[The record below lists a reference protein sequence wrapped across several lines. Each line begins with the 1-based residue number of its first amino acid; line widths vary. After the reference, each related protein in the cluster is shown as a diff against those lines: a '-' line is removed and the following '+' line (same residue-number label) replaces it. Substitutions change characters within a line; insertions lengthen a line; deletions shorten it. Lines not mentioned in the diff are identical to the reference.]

1 MKKNLA
7 CFVLATLTGALLSI
21 SALAQSSAAFPSKT
35 ITLVVP
41 FTPSSGSDIIARIIA
56 PKLAAKWGQPVIV
69 DNKPGA
75 SGNLGAQAVAKAAPD
90 GHTLLMAIN
99 TFTMTPAIYKNLGFD
114 PIGDFSPITKLAES
128 GFAFAVN
135 PNVPAKDIKSLIALA
150 KKNGGKLNYAS
161 PGNGTPHHLAMEL
174 FKTSYQLDILHVPY
188 KGIQGALTDLMGGQ
202 VQMMF
207 ATVHSTRPLEQAGKM
222 RFLAVTGDTR
232 NPSVP
237 DIPTFKEQGIQD
249 MEGIDAWFAVLAPG
263 RTPTETISRINRDV
277 IDVMNAPDTKAEL
290 AQKGLNVATSTPAQL
305 ATVIKTDLARWK
317 KVVTEANIVAD

>member
-7 CFVLATLTGALLSI
+7 RFVLATLTGGLLSI
-21 SALAQSSAAFPSKT
+21 SALAQSPAAFPSKT
-35 ITLVVP
+35 VTLVVP

-56 PKLAAKWGQPVIV
+56 PKLATKWGQPVIV

-75 SGNLGAQAVAKAAPD
+75 SGNLGAQAVAKAPPD

-114 PIGDFSPITKLAES
+114 PITDFSPITKLAES

-135 PNVPAKDIKSLIALA
+135 PTVPAKDIKSLIVLA
-150 KKNGGKLNYAS
+150 KKNAGKLNYAS

-222 RFLAVTGDTR
+222 RFLAVTGDAR

-237 DIPTFKEQGIQD
+237 DIPTFKEQGIHD

-263 RTPTETISRINRDV
+263 RTPTETISRINRDF
-277 IDVMNAPDTKAEL
+277 IEVMNAPDTKAEL
-290 AQKGLNVATSTPAQL
+290 AQKGLNVATSTPTQL

-317 KVVTEANIVAD
+317 KVVIEANIVAD

>member
-1 MKKNLA
+1 MKKNFA
-7 CFVLATLTGALLSI
+7 RFVLATLTGGLLSI
-21 SALAQSSAAFPSKT
+21 SALAQSPAAFPSKT

-56 PKLAAKWGQPVIV
+56 PKLATKWGQPVIV

-114 PIGDFSPITKLAES
+114 PISDFSPVAKLAES

-135 PNVPAKDIKSLIALA
+135 PTVPAKDIKSLIALA

-237 DIPTFKEQGIQD
+237 DIPTFKEQGIYD

-263 RTPTETISRINRDV
+263 RTPTETISRINRDF
-277 IDVMNAPDTKAEL
+277 IEVMNAPDTKSEL

-305 ATVIKTDLARWK
+305 ATVIKTDLARWR
-317 KVVTEANIVAD
+317 KVVSDANIVAD

>member
-1 MKKNLA
+1 MKKNIIFIVA
-7 CFVLATLTGALLSI
+7 STLVFGLVSI
-21 SALAQSSAAFPSKT
+21 NALAQSATVFPSKT

-56 PKLAAKWGQPVIV
+56 PKLATKWGQSVIV

-75 SGNLGAQAVAKAAPD
+75 SGNLGAQAVAKASPD

-114 PIGDFSPITKLAES
+114 PINDFSPITKLAES

-135 PNVPAKDIKSLIALA
+135 PNLPAKDIKSLIGVV
-150 KKNGGKLNYAS
+150 KKNGDKLNYAS

-174 FKTSYQLDILHVPY
+174 FKSSYQLDILHVPY
-188 KGIQGALTDLMGGQ
+188 KGIQGALTDLMAGQ

-222 RFLAVTGDTR
+222 RFLAVTGDAR

-237 DIPTFKEQGIQD
+237 DVPTFKEQGIKE
-249 MEGIDAWFAVLAPG
+249 MEGLDAWFAVLAPG
-263 RTPTETISRINRDV
+263 RTPTDTINRINRDF
-277 IDVMNAPDTKAEL
+277 IEVMNAPDTKAEL
-290 AQKGLNVATSTPAQL
+290 AQKGLNVVTSSPVQL
-305 ATVIKTDLARWK
+305 ATIIKSDLARWK
-317 KVVTEANIVAD
+317 KVVLEANITAD

>member
-7 CFVLATLTGALLSI
+7 CFVLATLTGGLLSI
-21 SALAQSSAAFPSKT
+21 SALAQSPATFPSKT

-56 PKLAAKWGQPVIV
+56 PKLATKWGQPVIV

-75 SGNLGAQAVAKAAPD
+75 SGNLGAQAVAKAPPD

-114 PIGDFSPITKLAES
+114 PITDFSPITKLAES

-135 PNVPAKDIKSLIALA
+135 PTVPAKDIKSLIVLA
-150 KKNGGKLNYAS
+150 KKNAGKLNYAS

-237 DIPTFKEQGIQD
+237 DIPTFKEQGIHD
-249 MEGIDAWFAVLAPG
+249 MEGIDAWFAVLAPS
-263 RTPTETISRINRDV
+263 RTPTETISRINRDF
-277 IDVMNAPDTKAEL
+277 IEVMNAPDTKAEL
-290 AQKGLNVATSTPAQL
+290 AQKGLNVATSTPTQL
-305 ATVIKTDLARWK
+305 ATIIKTDLARWK
-317 KVVTEANIVAD
+317 KVVIEANIVAD

>member
-1 MKKNLA
+1 MKIKLA
-7 CFVLATLTGALLSI
+7 FCLLSFCCTGLLSI
-21 SALAQSSAAFPSKT
+21 SALAQAPAVFPSKSV
-35 ITLVVP
+35 TLVVP
-41 FTPSSGSDIIARIIA
+41 FTPSSGSDIIARIVS
-56 PKLAAKWGQPVIV
+56 PKLAMKWGQAVIV

-75 SGNLGAQAVAKAAPD
+75 SGNLGAQTVAKAAPD

-99 TFTMTPAIYKNLGFD
+99 TFTMTPAISKNLGFD
-114 PIGDFSPITKLAES
+114 PINDFSPITKLAES

-135 PNVPAKDIKSLIALA
+135 PGVAAKDIKSLIALS
-150 KKNGGKLNYAS
+150 KKSPGKLNYAT

-207 ATVHSTRPLEQAGKM
+207 ATVHSTRPLEQAGKL

-232 NPSVP
+232 NPNFP
-237 DIPTFKEQGIQD
+237 EIPTFKEQGIND

-263 RTPTETISRINRDV
+263 HTPAETISKINRDF
-277 IDVMNAPDTKAEL
+277 IEVMNAPETKAEL
-290 AQKGLNVATSTPAQL
+290 VQKGLNVTTSTPTQL
-305 ATVIKTDLARWK
+305 AAIIKSDLARWR
-317 KVVTEANIVAD
+317 KVVVEANITAD

>member
-7 CFVLATLTGALLSI
+7 RFVLATLTGGLLSI
-21 SALAQSSAAFPSKT
+21 SALAQSPAAFPSKT
-35 ITLVVP
+35 VTLVVP

-56 PKLAAKWGQPVIV
+56 PKLATKWGQSVIV

-75 SGNLGAQAVAKAAPD
+75 SGNLGAQAVAKASPD

-114 PIGDFSPITKLAES
+114 PINDFSPITKLAES

-135 PNVPAKDIKSLIALA
+135 PNLPAKDIKSLIGVV
-150 KKNGGKLNYAS
+150 KKNGDKLNYAS

-174 FKTSYQLDILHVPY
+174 FKSSYQLDILHVPY

-222 RFLAVTGDTR
+222 RFLAVTGDAR

-237 DIPTFKEQGIQD
+237 DVPTFKEQGIKE
-249 MEGIDAWFAVLAPG
+249 MEGLDAWFAVLAPG
-263 RTPTETISRINRDV
+263 RTPTETINRINRDF
-277 IDVMNAPDTKAEL
+277 IEVMNAPDTKAEL
-290 AQKGLNVATSTPAQL
+290 AQKGLNVVTSSPVQL
-305 ATVIKTDLARWK
+305 ATIIKSDLARWK
-317 KVVTEANIVAD
+317 KVVLEANITAD

>member
-7 CFVLATLTGALLSI
+7 CFVLATLTGGLLSI
-21 SALAQSSAAFPSKT
+21 SALAQSPAAFPSKT
-35 ITLVVP
+35 VTLVVP

-56 PKLAAKWGQPVIV
+56 PKLATKWGQPVIV

-114 PIGDFSPITKLAES
+114 PITDFSPITKLAES

-135 PNVPAKDIKSLIALA
+135 PTVPVKDIKSLIALA

-188 KGIQGALTDLMGGQ
+188 KGIQD
-202 VQMMF
+202 
-207 ATVHSTRPLEQAGKM
+207 RK
-222 RFLAVTGDTR
+222 
-232 NPSVP
+232 SV
-237 DIPTFKEQGIQD
+237 
-249 MEGIDAWFAVLAPG
+249 V
-263 RTPTETISRINRDV
+263 
-277 IDVMNAPDTKAEL
+277 
-290 AQKGLNVATSTPAQL
+290 
-305 ATVIKTDLARWK
+305 
-317 KVVTEANIVAD
+317 

>member
-21 SALAQSSAAFPSKT
+21 SALAQSSAAFPAKT

-56 PKLAAKWGQPVIV
+56 PKLAAKWGHPVIV

-114 PIGDFSPITKLAES
+114 PISDFSPITKLAES

-174 FKTSYQLDILHVPY
+174 FKSSYQLDILHVPY

-222 RFLAVTGDTR
+222 RFFAVTGDTR

-277 IDVMNAPDTKAEL
+277 IEVMNAPDTKAEL

-317 KVVTEANIVAD
+317 KVVIEANIVAD